1 MNPESVK
8 TLSVKTWTVY
18 TSIGWL
24 IGVALVLLIGIPLDS
39 LKIVGQ
45 AMVGIGMGAGIGLM
59 QWLVLRKHIKI
70 NSNWFWFSLLG
81 LGIPY
86 ILFDIF
92 SEFTGL
98 KTEYYLPIATALGG
112 LFSGYLL
119 YRFILSKIAG
129 NAKNWILYSFMG
141 WLLAHLVT
149 VLLFITNNSIPRYIA
164 IPLAFVYVLI
174 GGPILGMITGRSI
187 VSILKNRQ

>member
-18 TSIGWL
+18 TGIGWL

-45 AMVGIGMGAGIGLM
+45 AMIGIGMGVGIGLM

-86 ILFDIF
+86 ILFDVL
-92 SEFTGL
+92 SAYTGL

-112 LFSGYLL
+112 LLSGYLQ
-119 YRFILSKIAG
+119 YRFILSKISG
-129 NAKNWILYSFMG
+129 NAKNWILYSCVG

-149 VLLFITNNSIPRYIA
+149 VLLFITNNSIPKNIA
-164 IPLAFVYVLI
+164 LPLAFVYILI
-174 GGPILGMITGRSI
+174 GGPILGIITGHSMI
-187 VSILKNRQ
+187 SILKNRN